1 MPLQSSKV
9 APGIDITADQFNKLR
24 EDLLTNHD
32 HSSDMGG
39 VIDHKDLKETKAMSG
54 MAHMHEDLDVH
65 VNGGGPGPTDIDNPG
80 GSAGVHGLHPSV
92 YVPGVFGSQLVFRC
106 GEIPASPEDHG
117 HVSFSPPYS
126 VFGGVV
132 ISTAGRTGW
141 PGGEAV
147 TTGEEQA
154 DGFRWDTGGNNTKLY
169 WIAWGTM

>member
-106 GEIPASPEDHG
+106 GVIVPAGQDDG
-117 HVSFSPPYS
+117 TVNFAPPFGS
-126 VFGGVV
+126 MGGVV
-132 ISTAGRTGW
+132 ISVGGSDGW

-147 TTGEEQA
+147 TTYDEQTTHFKWRA
-154 DGFRWDTGGNNTKLY
+154 GNGYPKIH